1 MRGIKFYVLLISIL
15 ITTKSGYGTIYQAE
29 TATLYKAVTETKN
42 AGYSGDSYINF
53 DNETGSYLELIVS
66 MASAGEQTVKI
77 RFANG
82 STNMR
87 PMEIELNE
95 EVITSVNFEP
105 TGGWTIWD
113 TISFTASF
121 NQGINTLKCTST
133 GSDGG
138 PNIDYFDI
146 SGEQGNSYSLNLSV
160 NGPGAIVLNPDQ
172 TTFFEAQEVSLT
184 ATANIDG
191 KFVGWGGDT
200 TGDQLSITII
210 MDSDKTITATFEQIT
225 VEVPEPD
232 FSMIGYATQSGEGYT
247 TTTGGEGG
255 EIIYINSISQ
265 LQSWAASR
273 QNNTTPEIAI
283 IQGYLEA
290 ETTAEISIKHGKN
303 ISIFGDPNSE
313 GGYAELKNVS
323 IKIWDYDNVI
333 VRNLKMHEVFYPN
346 DDLTIDQCHHVW
358 IDHCEFHSKIG
369 AGIGV
374 DTYDGLLDIKKGSH
388 NVTVSWCYLHDHM
401 KTMLIGHSDNNG
413 SQDAN
418 LEVTVHHCWF
428 SNTDGRNPSLR
439 FGYIHYF
446 NNYLE
451 NISDYG
457 FAVRN
462 GAHAL
467 IENNHFES
475 VDIPIAT
482 DKFTGHGFACIS
494 GNIYTGSC
502 SENDNQISDPVD
514 CEYWDSNIPY
524 DYTLEEI
531 NTVAQSIQLY
541 AGVGVLE
548 SVITSSNK
556 ISKTQNELKLWPN
569 PATSKLNLEYFM
581 PTKGIIS
588 VEIYDINGIKIYS
601 ENEII
606 GSFGLNRYEL
616 NLPDITTGYYFIRL
630 ITPESISVSKFNIV
644 K

>member
-418 LEVTVHHCWF
+418 LEVTVYHCWF